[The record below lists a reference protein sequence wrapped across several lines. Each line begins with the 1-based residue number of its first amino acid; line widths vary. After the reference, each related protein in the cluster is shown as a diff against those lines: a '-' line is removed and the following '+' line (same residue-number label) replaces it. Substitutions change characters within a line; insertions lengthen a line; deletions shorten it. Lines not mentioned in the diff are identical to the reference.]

1 MASAGTTLLTL
12 LAGIAVGVLIGAV
25 LLFVGMAA
33 FSRAAARRAEQ
44 AVPPA
49 GRFVQVPGARLHV
62 VEAGEQR
69 EGRAPI
75 VMLHGLAGQLHH
87 FRYALVDDLARDTR
101 VVALDRPGSGYS
113 TRESGRATTLEDQ
126 ADAVAAAIDALGL
139 GRVLLVGHSL
149 GGALSLAVALR
160 HPGKVAGLA
169 LLAPL
174 TALPSASSEAF
185 RDLKVPAALRG
196 IFARVFAVPYFL
208 YRRALL
214 LELVFGPE
222 RMPADYPTR
231 AGGVL
236 TVRPSH
242 FIAAAEDFAAVTP
255 VMPRIEAR
263 YPEFNAAGA
272 PPVHVLYGRG
282 DRVLDHRMQGEG
294 FVARVPAARL
304 ELVDGG
310 HMLPV
315 TQPAR
320 CAAFIRRAAGVA

>member
-25 LLFVGMAA
+25 LLLVAMAA
-33 FSRAAARRAEQ
+33 LSRAAARRAEQ

-75 VMLHGLAGQLHH
+75 LMLHGLAGQLHH

-160 HPGKVAGLA
+160 HPGKVTGLA

-185 RDLKVPAALRG
+185 RDLKVPPALRG

-255 VMPRIEAR
+255 VMPRVEAR

-272 PPVHVLYGRG
+272 PPVHVLYGCG
-282 DRVLDHRMQGEG
+282 DRVLDHRVQGEG
-294 FVARVPAARL
+294 FVERVPAARL

-315 TQPAR
+315 TQPER
-320 CAAFIRRAAGVA
+320 CAAFIRSAAGIA

>member
-1 MASAGTTLLTL
+1 MAVLGPVLLGLLIAGGLLL
-12 LAGIAVGVLIGAV
+12 LAL
-25 LLFVGMAA
+25 AA
-33 FSRAAARRAEQ
+33 FSRNAARRAEQ
-44 AVPPA
+44 ALPPV
-49 GRFVQVPGARLHV
+49 GRFVAVPGAKLHV
-62 VEAGEQR
+62 VEAGEPR

-113 TRESGRATTLEDQ
+113 TREQGRATTLEEQ
-126 ADAVAAAIDALGL
+126 ADAVAATIDALGL
-139 GRVLLVGHSL
+139 GRALLVGHSL

-185 RDLKVPAALRG
+185 RDLTVPPALRAL
-196 IFARVFAVPYFL
+196 FARVFAVPYFL
-208 YRRALL
+208 YRRKLL
-214 LELVFGPE
+214 LDLVFGPE
-222 RMPADYPTR
+222 RMPADYPVR

-236 TVRPSH
+236 TIRPSH
-242 FIAAAEDFAAVTP
+242 FVAAAEDFAAVTP

-263 YPEFNAAGA
+263 YPELNAADA

-315 TQPAR
+315 TQPER
-320 CAAFIRRAAGVA
+320 CAAFIRRAGGIA

>member
-1 MASAGTTLLTL
+1 MTTAVTLLTGL
-12 LAGIAVGVLIGAV
+12 LIAVA
-25 LLFVGMAA
+25 LLLVALAA

-44 AVPPA
+44 AIPPV
-49 GRFVQVPGARLHV
+49 GRFIEVPGARLHL
-62 VEAGEQR
+62 VEAGEAR
-69 EGRAPI
+69 DGRAPI

-101 VVALDRPGSGYS
+101 VLAFDRPGSGYS
-113 TRESGRATTLEDQ
+113 TRDPGRATTLEEQ
-126 ADAVAAAIDALGL
+126 ADAVVAALDALGIE
-139 GRVLLVGHSL
+139 RAVLVGHSL
-149 GGALSLAVALR
+149 GGALSLAIALR
-160 HPGKVAGLA
+160 HPHKVAALA

-174 TALPSASSEAF
+174 TALPPASSEAF
-185 RDLKVPAALRG
+185 RDLKVPPALHAL
-196 IFARVFAVPYFL
+196 FARVFAVPYFL

-231 AGGVL
+231 AGGAL

-242 FIAAAEDFAAVTP
+242 FIAAAEDFAAVSP
-255 VMPRIEAR
+255 VMPRIEAG
-263 YPEFNAAGA
+263 YPALNAPGA
-272 PPVHVLYGRG
+272 PRVHVLYGRG

-294 FVARVPAARL
+294 FAARVPGARL

-315 TQPAR
+315 TQAAL
-320 CAAFIRRAAGVA
+320 CAGFIRRAAGIV